1 VKLFVYCPEEHHGVE
16 DSKEWQA
23 ALALSKKNKLP
34 IVSNIE
40 EYSHVKKARVISVPE
55 KSFSNIDKTVKLGF
69 IQRIDITDEFFE
81 FSSSTRALIT
91 DCDDCVLDYKPT
103 VKEAHKVKF
112 RIRHHKKGMHKV
124 VVMDEVK
131 VYLEESF
138 EVL

>member
-1 VKLFVYCPEEHHGVE
+1 MKLFIYCPEEHYE
-16 DSKEWQA
+16 AEESKEWKD
-23 ALALSKKNKLP
+23 ALVLSKKNKLP

-40 EYSHVKKARVISVPE
+40 EFSHIRQPQVISVPE

-91 DCDDCVLDYKPT
+91 DCDGCVLDYKPT

-124 VVMDEVK
+124 IVMDEVK